1 MIKSIT
7 DDVFNKPL
15 PQWNNNRPISIY
27 FKDRVFSDLDM
38 QGIINMAFLS
48 FENLNEM
55 MEEKTKRAAWM
66 SFLESTVFCYIQ
78 CLLSSCSKIPKAKAL
93 AAIEKVK
100 ADKEDIESRFL

>member
-1 MIKSIT
+1 
-7 DDVFNKPL
+7 
-15 PQWNNNRPISIY
+15 
-27 FKDRVFSDLDM
+27 
-38 QGIINMAFLS
+38 MAFLT

-78 CLLSSCSKIPKAKAL
+78 CLLGSCSKIPKAKAL

-100 ADKEDIESRFL
+100 ADKENIESRFLQFMSARALKSGIEVMEDIITFFECGPSFISLPCEKLRRM